1 MKKILIVEDENELAL
16 NIQEILINLEYD
28 VVGIFNNAIDV
39 LDYFI
44 DGSADLILMDILIQG
59 DLDGIDLCYKL
70 KDKLNIPIVF
80 LTAYSDKTIL
90 ERISKI
96 MYDGYLLKPFTIESL
111 KSAIFLGFEKMQE
124 NENSKQISSTKNTL
138 KIRDKGFLVPVPIYD
153 ILFLRADGLY
163 TKVFTRSKT
172 YLIRD
177 ILKDVLG
184 DLPSSSFVR
193 VHKSYMVNVK
203 HISSFNSKELLI
215 HEHIIPIRRGFYK
228 ELHRLTDTK

>member
-1 MKKILIVEDENELAL
+1 MKKILIVEDEHELAL

-111 KSAIFLGFEKMQE
+111 KSTIFLGFEKMQE